1 MAALVPIDLHV
12 HTALSPCGDEAMR
25 PAEILLTAEQRGIRV
40 LGVVDHSTAG
50 NACAVLEAAPAFDL
64 RVLVGLEVESAEG
77 VHLLGLFDSAEEAAS
92 MDEEVAAH
100 LPNLPNRP
108 EVLGEQYRVDE
119 WGRVIGV
126 EERLLVVATDLSV
139 EQLAQA
145 ICVRG
150 GIAIPAHIDRSS
162 HGLIPLLGFVPPHL
176 RVQLFEVSRRVP
188 LEVAR
193 ERWPDLPLITA
204 SDAHCL
210 EEVGAAPTWVPEEL
224 AAAPLG
230 AQAWAEAVAAAVR

>member
-1 MAALVPIDLHV
+1 MAVLVPIDLHV

-25 PAEILLTAEQRGIRV
+25 PAEILLSAERRGIRV

-50 NACAVLEAAPAFDL
+50 NARAVLEAAPAFDL

-77 VHLLGLFDSAEEAAS
+77 VHLLGLFDSAEAALS
-92 MDEEVAAH
+92 MDEEVSAH

-108 EVLGEQYRVDE
+108 EVLGEQYRLDE
-119 WGRVIGV
+119 WGRVIGI

-145 ICVRG
+145 ICARG
-150 GIAIPAHIDRSS
+150 GVAIAAHIDRSS
-162 HGLIPLLGFVPPHL
+162 HGLIPLLGFVPPDL
-176 RVQLFEVSRRVP
+176 RVELFEVSRHLP
-188 LEVAR
+188 LAVAR
-193 ERWPDLPLITA
+193 ERWPGLPLITS

-210 EEVGAAPTWVPEEL
+210 EEVGVAPTWIPAEL
-224 AAAPLG
+224 ATAPLG
-230 AQAWAEAVAAAVR
+230 AREWAQEVAAAVR